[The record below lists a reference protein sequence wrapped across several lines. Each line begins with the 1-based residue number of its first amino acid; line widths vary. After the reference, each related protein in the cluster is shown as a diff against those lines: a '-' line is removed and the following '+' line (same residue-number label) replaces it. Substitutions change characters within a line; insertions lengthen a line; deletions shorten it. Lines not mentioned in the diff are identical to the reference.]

1 MFNMTFLEKTLVSG
15 QMVSDFQVAHEMV
28 FVVAAR
34 RYPLL
39 ETDERISVYV
49 GIGYFVGMKNK
60 MPTSIFPAE
69 STPCSVSSGSNNAV
83 GIAFSHNSVIY
94 LRTRVD

>member
-15 QMVSDFQVAHEMV
+15 QVVSEFQFADEMV

-39 ETDERISVYV
+39 ETDARMSVYG

-60 MPTSIFPAE
+60 EPISIFPAE
-69 STPCSVSSGSNNAV
+69 STP
-83 GIAFSHNSVIY
+83 
-94 LRTRVD
+94 